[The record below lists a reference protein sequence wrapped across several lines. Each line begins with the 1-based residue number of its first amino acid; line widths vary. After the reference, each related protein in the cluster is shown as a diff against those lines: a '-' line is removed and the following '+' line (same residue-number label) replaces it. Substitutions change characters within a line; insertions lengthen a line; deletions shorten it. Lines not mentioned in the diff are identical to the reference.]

1 MMRNYRITGGTGVS
15 PVLRRQNAQR
25 KQAPGLAVTACVG
38 RLLALRVLAMR
49 LLALRVLAP

>member
-1 MMRNYRITGGTGVS
+1 MRNYRITGGTGVS